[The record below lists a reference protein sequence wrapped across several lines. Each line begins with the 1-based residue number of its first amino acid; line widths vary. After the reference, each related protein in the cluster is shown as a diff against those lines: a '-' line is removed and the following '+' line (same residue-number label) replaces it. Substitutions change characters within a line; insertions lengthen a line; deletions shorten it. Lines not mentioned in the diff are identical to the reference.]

1 MELLRIMNAIH
12 RKIVQNVEVM
22 EDVSNV
28 TDMVM

>member
-22 EDVSNV
+22 EDVSSV